1 MSPNDKEAPTWLAYV
16 CLLHSKLAQW
26 EQAIERCDYAEKAN
40 AGGGG
45 WSGWRTRALANLAAA
60 YAGAGRM
67 REARVTIERLRIVDP
82 HFTALTYQTI
92 IDNRLNPTYQA
103 QTTRVLERHAQGRAA
118 GGMKVCFASEE
129 VGRPLTVDGGTEAGR
144 IGTSAD
150 ADCVPPEL
158 RAGSNIGQSGRS
170 ALTAHSGPSFAGHG
184 DERGPSPI
192 SIAYGA
198 AADQRRVRLC
208 HENGGAFLFGG

>member
-67 REARVTIERLRIVDP
+67 REARVTIEQLRIVDP

-103 QTTRVLERHAQGRAA
+103 QTTRVLEGMRKA
-118 GGMKVCFASEE
+118 GLPAE
-129 VGRPLTVDGGTEAGR
+129 
-144 IGTSAD
+144 
-150 ADCVPPEL
+150 
-158 RAGSNIGQSGRS
+158 
-170 ALTAHSGPSFAGHG
+170 
-184 DERGPSPI
+184 
-192 SIAYGA
+192 
-198 AADQRRVRLC
+198 
-208 HENGGAFLFGG
+208 